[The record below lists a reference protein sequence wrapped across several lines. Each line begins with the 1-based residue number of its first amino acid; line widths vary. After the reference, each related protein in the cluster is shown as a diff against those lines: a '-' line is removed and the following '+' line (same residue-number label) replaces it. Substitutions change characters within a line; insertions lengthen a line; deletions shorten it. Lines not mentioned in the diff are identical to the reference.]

1 VIARSRPDAL
11 LPWAALLVVVGW
23 RLQDFVG
30 LGMTTTDQLVFS
42 TDLVGRG
49 VWEAT
54 LEHARQQGRVY
65 FLLTKPIDLLAA
77 TYATAWTVQA
87 ANLALFACVPFLIA
101 WMAFRERAERLVF
114 LLAFWTLCA
123 PGWFSTPPAAYPIVP
138 GLPLALAGLAA
149 VAGRRYVETG
159 SPLAIAAFGALAFA
173 AFFQY
178 EPGALIAAALLLW
191 FVHTR
196 APAPAQRRALYGAT
210 ALSFALYVVA
220 YAAWRWTYPTAYE
233 GGTPGEL
240 APLAVGRVLAAYAI
254 GALPLTN
261 LVGGML
267 PVTLGDAMV
276 GRQVLSHP
284 PLTLT
289 SLLRGVEWMDVVVC
303 TAGVA
308 LLWSMLARTRTSP
321 AGPRSRTAT
330 LAQQLC
336 LGLLLLLLANV
347 LLALTAK
354 YQLWARGWRPYLTSY
369 YALFGWAVV
378 VTALS
383 ARVVR
388 RPAVTALILAFAT
401 SFLYSSAYNHVAA
414 RHVRANFAKWH
425 AVAALAACRDHLG
438 SYRSFVVP
446 AAFAGVFERS
456 ANWSLYWRDW
466 TSLAFGSALHIAAA
480 AETID
485 GDPGAVASV
494 ELDRDDDGHL
504 RAIVG
509 RGGSRGFVI
518 HRGEAAV
525 AEQREELRCR
535 DGYRISTFAGERP
548 IGALD
553 AAWRVPDIDS
563 GMRAD
568 AKLFVVPDQDTE
580 LAVEALYLAFFDR
593 AADPGGLSFWAD
605 RVRRAGGTVRDVA
618 EGFAGAAMQEKAP
631 LAGDF
636 DARLAQS
643 YQRLVGRP
651 PRAEEAARLGRFRE
665 RRELV
670 ALLPW
675 LAAADLLAAGDPG
688 FARRLR
694 LAQFYT
700 QVAYGAIGWRA
711 DLWEQAVRIVDE
723 RPDGLPQAMAIIR
736 R

>member
-1 VIARSRPDAL
+1 MITRSKPDTL
-11 LPWAALLVVVGW
+11 LLWAALLVVVGW

-30 LGMTTTDQLVFS
+30 LGMTTSDQLVFS

-77 TYATAWTVQA
+77 TYATTWTVQA
-87 ANLALFACVPFLIA
+87 ANLATFAIVPFLIA
-101 WMAFRERAERLVF
+101 WMAFQERSERIVF

-123 PGWFSTPPAAYPIVP
+123 PGWFSTLPAAYPIVP
-138 GLPLALAGLAA
+138 GLPLAFAGMAA

-159 SPLAIAAFGALAFA
+159 SRLAIVAFSALAFA

-178 EPGALIAAALLLW
+178 EPGALIAATLLLW

-196 APAPAQRRALYGAT
+196 APAPAQRRALYAAT
-210 ALSFALYVVA
+210 ALSFVLYVAA
-220 YAAWRWTYPTAYE
+220 YAAWRWAYPTAYE

-240 APLAVGRVLAAYAI
+240 APLAIGRVLAAYAI

-276 GRQVLSHP
+276 GRQVLSYP
-284 PLTLT
+284 PLTFA
-289 SLLRGVEWMDVVVC
+289 SLLRGIEWMDAVVC
-303 TAGVA
+303 VVGAA
-308 LLWSMLARTRTSP
+308 LLWSLLARARTSSVEH
-321 AGPRSRTAT
+321 RSRTAT
-330 LAQQLC
+330 LTKQLC
-336 LGLLLLLLANV
+336 LGLLLLLLANI
-347 LLALTAK
+347 LLAMTAK

-369 YALFGWAVV
+369 YALFGWAVI

-383 ARVVR
+383 ARIVR

-401 SFLYSSAYNHVAA
+401 VFLYSSAYNHVAA
-414 RHVRANFAKWH
+414 RYVRANFAKWH
-425 AVAALAACRDHLG
+425 AVGALAACRDHLG
-438 SYRSFVVP
+438 RYRSFVVP
-446 AAFAGVFERS
+446 AAFSGVFER
-456 ANWSLYWRDW
+456 APNWSIYWRDW
-466 TSLAFGSALHIAAA
+466 TSLAFGSALHVVADA
-480 AETID
+480 D
-485 GDPGAVASV
+485 GADPDTVASV

-509 RGGSRGFVI
+509 RDGSRGFVI
-518 HRGEAAV
+518 HRGKGAG
-525 AEQREELRCR
+525 AEQREEHRCR
-535 DGYRISTFAGERP
+535 DGYRMSTFAGERP

-553 AAWRVPDIDS
+553 AAWRLPAIDA

-568 AKLFVVPDQDTE
+568 AKLFVVPNQETE
-580 LAVEALYLAFFDR
+580 RAIEALYLGFFDR

-618 EGFAGAAMQEKAP
+618 EGFAGASTQEKAP

-643 YQRLVGRP
+643 YQRLAGRP
-651 PRAEEAARLGRFRE
+651 PRAEEVGRLGRFRE

-675 LAAADLLAAGDPG
+675 LVAADLLAAGDPS
-688 FARRLR
+688 FANRLG

-700 QVAYGAIGWRA
+700 QSAYGAIGWRA
-711 DLWEQAVRIVDE
+711 ELWAQAVRIVDE
-723 RPDGLPQAMAIIR
+723 RPDGMPQAMAIIR